1 MSSNTPPPPKSPLG
15 SPPVSSSPR
24 IRQANLISPHS
35 PSMTSPSPPPPE
47 SPAAAAGPADAIPES
62 EADKADLPLT
72 MTASVILTG
81 LPGDAK
87 KALEKASSGGDSPAK
102 GKFDKK
108 N

>member
-1 MSSNTPPPPKSPLG
+1 M
-15 SPPVSSSPR
+15 
-24 IRQANLISPHS
+24 A
-35 PSMTSPSPPPPE
+35 SPSPPPPE
-47 SPAAAAGPADAIPES
+47 SLATAAGPADAIPES